1 VVELRMDP
9 LVWLRKQLE
18 EADVDL
24 LREMVRSFAETLMS
38 ADADAMCGAPYG
50 ERSEDRVNRRN
61 GYRERD
67 FDTRAGTIE
76 LRVPKLRQGTY
87 YPEWL
92 FERRRRAERA
102 LVAVICEC
110 YVRGVSTR
118 RVDGLVKALGMEGIS
133 KSQVSALAK
142 TLDAEVAAFRSRPLD
157 DGPYPYLWL
166 DALAVKARE
175 DGRVISVATVVA
187 TAVSADGHR
196 EILGL
201 DTFTSEDGAA
211 WTRFLRDLV
220 GRGLSGVRLV
230 ISDDHKGLVGAIA
243 AVLPGASWQR
253 CRTHFMRNALC
264 RVPRSAQPFV
274 ATLVRTIFAQP
285 SSEEVQ
291 AQLRRVTQQL
301 EGRFPDVARLLDEA
315 APDITAFASFP
326 VEHWRQIWSNNPQER
341 LNREIRRRSDV
352 VGIFPDRAAI
362 IRLVGA
368 VLAEQHDEWQVTRR
382 YMSAESLAKAMEPA
396 AIIAATQEEVVPLLM
411 AS

>member
-1 VVELRMDP
+1 VVDSRMDP
-9 LVWLRKQLE
+9 LSWLRKQLE

-24 LREMVRSFAETLMS
+24 LREMVRAFAENLMS
-38 ADADAMCGAPYG
+38 AEADALCGASYG
-50 ERSEDRVNRRN
+50 ERSDDRVNRRN
-61 GYRERD
+61 GYRDRD
-67 FDTRAGTIE
+67 FDTRTGTIE
-76 LRVPKLRQGTY
+76 LRVPKLRQGSY

-157 DGPYPYLWL
+157 GGPYPYLWL
-166 DALAVKARE
+166 DALSVKARE
-175 DGRVISVATVVA
+175 DGRVASVACVVA
-187 TAVSADGHR
+187 SAVSADGHR

-201 DTFTSEDGAA
+201 DTFTAEDGAA
-211 WTRFLRDLV
+211 WTRFLRDLSA
-220 GRGLSGVRLV
+220 RGLSGVRLV
-230 ISDDHKGLVGAIA
+230 ISDDHKGLTGAIA
-243 AVLPGASWQR
+243 AVLPGCAWQR
-253 CRTHFMRNALC
+253 CRTHFMKNLLC

-285 SSEEVQ
+285 SAEEVQ
-291 AQLRRVTQQL
+291 AQLRRVILQL
-301 EGRFPDVARLLDEA
+301 EGRFPDVARMLDEA
-315 APDITAFASFP
+315 GPDVAAFAGFP

-368 VLAEQHDEWQVTRR
+368 VLAEQHDEWQVARR
-382 YMSAESLAKAMEPA
+382 YMSAESLEKAMEPA
-396 AIIAATQEEVVPLLM
+396 AVDAEINEEVVPLLM

>member
-1 VVELRMDP
+1 MDP
-9 LVWLRKQLE
+9 LAWLRKQVE
-18 EADVDL
+18 TADVDL
-24 LREMVRSFAETLMS
+24 LREMVRTFAETLMS

-61 GYRERD
+61 GYRDRD

-157 DGPYPYLWL
+157 GGPYPYLWL

-187 TAVSADGHR
+187 SAVSAEGHR

-211 WTRFLRDLV
+211 WTRFLRDLSA
-220 GRGLSGVRLV
+220 RGLSGVRLV

-253 CRTHFMRNALC
+253 CRTHFMKNLLC

-291 AQLRRVTQQL
+291 AQLGRVTQQL
-301 EGRFPDVARLLDEA
+301 EGRFPDVARLLGEA

-326 VEHWRQIWSNNPQER
+326 IEHWRQIWSNNPQER

-368 VLAEQHDEWQVTRR
+368 VLAEQHDEWQVARR
-382 YMSAESLAKAMEPA
+382 YMSQESLAKAMAPPA
-396 AIIAATQEEVVPLLM
+396 IAGEIEEEVVPLLM

>member
-9 LVWLRKQLE
+9 VSWLRKQLE

-24 LREMVRSFAETLMS
+24 LREMVRAFAETLMS
-38 ADADAMCGAPYG
+38 AEADALCGAPYG
-50 ERSEDRVNRRN
+50 ARSEERVNRRN

-67 FDTRAGTIE
+67 FDTRAGTVE
-76 LRVPKLRQGTY
+76 LRVPKLRQGSY

-157 DGPYPYLWL
+157 TGPYPYLWL
-166 DALAVKARE
+166 DALSVKARE
-175 DGRVISVATVVA
+175 EGRVISVATVVA
-187 TAVSADGHR
+187 SAVSADGHR

-201 DTFTSEDGAA
+201 DTFTAEDGAA
-211 WTRFLRDLV
+211 WTRFLKDLSA
-220 GRGLSGVRLV
+220 RGLSGVKLV
-230 ISDDHKGLVGAIA
+230 VSDDHRGLTGAIA
-243 AVLPGASWQR
+243 AVLPGCSWQR
-253 CRTHFMRNALC
+253 CRTHFMRNVLC

-285 SSEEVQ
+285 SADEVQ
-291 AQLRRVTQQL
+291 AQLGRVVVQL
-301 EGRFPDVARLLDEA
+301 EDRFPEVARMLEEA
-315 APDITAFASFP
+315 APDITAFSSFP

-352 VGIFPDRAAI
+352 VGIFPDRGSI

-368 VLAEQHDEWQVTRR
+368 VLAEQHDEWQVARR
-382 YMSAESLAKAMEPA
+382 YMSQESLAKAAEPSA
-396 AIIAATQEEVVPLLM
+396 VAGELEEEVVPLLM

>member
-1 VVELRMDP
+1 MVELRMDP
-9 LVWLRKQLE
+9 LTWLRKQVE
-18 EADVDL
+18 TADVDL
-24 LREMVRSFAETLMS
+24 LREMVRAFAETLMS
-38 ADADAMCGAPYG
+38 ADADALCGAPYG
-50 ERSEDRVNRRN
+50 ERSEERVNRRN

-157 DGPYPYLWL
+157 GGPYPYLWL
-166 DALAVKARE
+166 DALSVKARE
-175 DGRVISVATVVA
+175 EGRVTSVATVVA
-187 TAVSADGHR
+187 SAVSSDGHR

-201 DTFTSEDGAA
+201 DTFTAEDGAA
-211 WTRFLRDLV
+211 WTQFLRGLTA
-220 GRGLSGVRLV
+220 RGLSGVKLV
-230 ISDDHKGLVGAIA
+230 ISDDHQGLVGAIA

-253 CRTHFMRNALC
+253 CRTHFMKNLLC

-285 SSEEVQ
+285 SQEEVQ
-291 AQLRRVTQQL
+291 AQLGRVIEQL
-301 EGRFPDVARLLDEA
+301 DERFPDVARMLDEA
-315 APDITAFASFP
+315 APDITAFSSFP
-326 VEHWRQIWSNNPQER
+326 IEHWRQIWSNNPQER

-352 VGIFPDRAAI
+352 VGIFPDRSSI

-368 VLAEQHDEWQVTRR
+368 VLAEQHDEWQVARR
-382 YMSAESLAKAMEPA
+382 YMSAESLAKAMAPT
-396 AIIAATQEEVVPLLM
+396 AIAVGNEEEVVPLLM

>member
-1 VVELRMDP
+1 MVELRMDP
-9 LVWLRKQLE
+9 LAWLRKQVE
-18 EADVDL
+18 TADVDL
-24 LREMVRSFAETLMS
+24 LREMVRAFAETLMS
-38 ADADAMCGAPYG
+38 AQADAMCGAPYG

-61 GYRERD
+61 GYRDRD
-67 FDTRAGTIE
+67 FDTRAGTVE
-76 LRVPKLRQGTY
+76 LRVPKLRQGSY

-102 LVAVICEC
+102 LTAVICEC

-142 TLDAEVAAFRSRPLD
+142 TLDADVAAFRSRPLD
-157 DGPYPYLWL
+157 GGPYPYLWL
-166 DALAVKARE
+166 DAMSVKARE
-175 DGRVISVATVVA
+175 EGRVVGVATVVA
-187 TAVSADGHR
+187 TAVSAEGHR

-220 GRGLSGVRLV
+220 ARGLSGVKLV

-243 AVLPGASWQR
+243 AVLPGCAWQR

-274 ATLVRTIFAQP
+274 ATLVRTIFAQ
-285 SSEEVQ
+285 SSAEEVQ
-291 AQLRRVTQQL
+291 AQLRRVIMQL
-301 EGRFPDVARLLDEA
+301 EGRFPDVARLLEEA

-368 VLAEQHDEWQVTRR
+368 VLAEQHDEWQVARR
-382 YMSAESLAKAMEPA
+382 YMSGESLAKAMAPPA
-396 AIIAATQEEVVPLLM
+396 IAGEIEEEVVPLLM

>member
-1 VVELRMDP
+1 MDP
-9 LVWLRKQLE
+9 LAWLRKQVE
-18 EADVDL
+18 TADVDL
-24 LREMVRSFAETLMS
+24 LREMVRTFAENLMS
-38 ADADAMCGAPYG
+38 AEADALCGASYG
-50 ERSEDRVNRRN
+50 ERSDDRVNRRN
-61 GYRERD
+61 GYRDRD
-67 FDTRAGTIE
+67 FDTRTGTIE
-76 LRVPKLRQGTY
+76 LRVPKLRQGSY

-133 KSQVSALAK
+133 KSQVSVLAK

-157 DGPYPYLWL
+157 CGPYPYLWL
-166 DALAVKARE
+166 DALSVKARE
-175 DGRVISVATVVA
+175 DGRVTSVACVVA
-187 TAVSADGHR
+187 SAVSADGHR

-201 DTFTSEDGAA
+201 DTFTAEDGAA
-211 WTRFLRDLV
+211 WTRFLRDLAA
-220 GRGLSGVRLV
+220 RGLSGVRLV

-253 CRTHFMRNALC
+253 CRTHFMKNLLC

-285 SSEEVQ
+285 SAEEVQ
-291 AQLRRVTQQL
+291 AQLKRVTRQL
-301 EGRFPDVARLLDEA
+301 EDRFPDVARMLEEA
-315 APDITAFASFP
+315 APDITAFSSFP

-352 VGIFPDRAAI
+352 VGIFPARAAI

-368 VLAEQHDEWQVTRR
+368 VLAEQHDEWQVARR
-382 YMSAESLAKAMEPA
+382 YMSQESLEKAMQPPVMTAELE
-396 AIIAATQEEVVPLLM
+396 EEVVPLLM